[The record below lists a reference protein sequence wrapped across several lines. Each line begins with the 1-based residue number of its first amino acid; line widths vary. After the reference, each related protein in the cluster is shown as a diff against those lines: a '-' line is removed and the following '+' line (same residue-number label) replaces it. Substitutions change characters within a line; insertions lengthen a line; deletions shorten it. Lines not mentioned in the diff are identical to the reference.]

1 MKIAITAESTIDLTQ
16 DLLSKFDIKTIPFT
30 VILGDKDYVDGEISP
45 EDIFK
50 FVGETGV
57 LPKTTALNEYEY
69 EEFFKSVLTDYDA
82 IIHFALSSGISSSY
96 SHAVSASNN
105 LQNVYVIDSKSL
117 STGIALQAINA
128 RQLAN
133 DGLDIK
139 DIIAKVED
147 RKDKVQASFV
157 IERLD
162 YLHKGGRCSGF
173 KMLAANVLKIRPCI
187 VLNDGKMINDSSKNG
202 KGSMPFAVKKYCEAV
217 LNEFHDLDKTIAF
230 ITYSSAT
237 PEMVAA
243 AKNALE
249 NAGVKTIYETN
260 AGCTITSHCGEN
272 TLGIL
277 YFNDGGTTL

>member
-16 DLLSKFDIKTIPFT
+16 ELLQQYDIKTIPFT
-30 VILGDKDYVDGEISP
+30 VILGDKDYIDGDIKP
-45 EDIFK
+45 DDIFK
-50 FVGETGV
+50 FVSETGV

-69 EEFFKSVLTDYDA
+69 EEFFKSILTDYDA
-82 IIHFALSSGISSSY
+82 VIHFALSSGISSSH
-96 SHAVSASNN
+96 SHAVAAANN
-105 LQNVYVIDSKSL
+105 LKNVYVIDSKSL
-117 STGIALQAINA
+117 STGIALQAIYA
-128 RQLAN
+128 RKLAES
-133 DGLDIK
+133 GLKVEDIVS
-139 DIIAKVED
+139 KVED
-147 RKDKVQASFV
+147 RKSKVQASFV

-187 VLNDGKMINDSSKNG
+187 VLKDGKMINDGSKNG

-217 LNEFHDLDKTIAF
+217 LNEFHDIDKTIAF

-243 AKNALE
+243 ARTALE
-249 NAGVKTIYETN
+249 GAGVKTIYETN
-260 AGCTITSHCGEN
+260 AGCTITSHCGEH